1 MFFHKSNGKLI
12 FDAIPNKRVENV
24 KQTFSFY
31 YNILLNVIYLQTKA
45 KLCKK
50 FTKTILFACISL
62 RHRYY
67 YYRSPTSKA
76 SREVANEIIPQGGM
90 KFFTPQISP
99 LLNYYYLI
107 TASFYLQL

>member
-1 MFFHKSNGKLI
+1 MFFHKSNGKLM
-12 FDAIPNKRVENV
+12 FDVIPNKRVENV

-50 FTKTILFACISL
+50 FTKTIMFACISV

-67 YYRSPTSKA
+67 YYHPPASKA
-76 SREVANEIIPQGGM
+76 SREVANEIIPQGGYEIYHTN
-90 KFFTPQISP
+90 FTS
-99 LLNYYYLI
+99 
-107 TASFYLQL
+107 T